1 MLNSVVGK
9 PFLDDRYLTL
19 EGTAVNFT
27 ASSFDI
33 ICVLADLDE
42 DEISHWQESSFNYGL
57 FKDGGVPFFVTD
69 FGKGLLL
76 SCPFNI
82 RNVKSKHLIDWLM
95 LSDNYINLFLIEK
108 KGYIFKASRTVALE
122 PLFMRG
128 LKNIL
133 RNQYFKYSSE
143 KEILYR
149 IDEMQKKY
157 NVEYMCQKTE
167 LYTTK

>member
-42 DEISHWQESSFNYGL
+42 DEISHWRQSSFNYGI
-57 FKDGGVPFFVTD
+57 FKEGGIPFFVTD

-82 RNVKSKHLIDWLM
+82 RNVKAKHLINWLM
-95 LSDNYINLFLIEK
+95 LTDNYINLFLIEK
-108 KGYIFKASRTVALE
+108 KGYILKASRTVALE
-122 PLFMRG
+122 PLFMRS
-128 LKNIL
+128 LKNML
-133 RNQYFKYSSE
+133 RNQYFKYGSE
-143 KEILYR
+143 KEILSR
-149 IDEMQKKY
+149 IDDLQHKY
-157 NVEYMCQKTE
+157 NVEYMFQKTE
-167 LYTTK
+167 LYTAT